1 MSSSSVIQGRGLREG
16 GCEEEGGD
24 QQRNKMSSQN
34 SSVLI
39 VALAAA
45 AIVAPTSGLPSA
57 VGSLPAPRSMGA
69 AAVFAQANERGCGG
83 GMRLRGGGFFFVPK
97 PVWPLYDEEE
107 IPP

>member
-1 MSSSSVIQGRGLREG
+1 
-16 GCEEEGGD
+16 
-24 QQRNKMSSQN
+24 MSSQN

>member
-1 MSSSSVIQGRGLREG
+1 MA
-16 GCEEEGGD
+16 
-24 QQRNKMSSQN
+24 SQA

-57 VGSLPAPRSMGA
+57 LGSQAPAPRSTGA
-69 AAVFAQANERGCGG
+69 AAAFVEAQEMGCGG
-83 GMRLRGGGFFFVPK
+83 MMRLRGGGFFFVPK
-97 PVWPLYDEEE
+97 PVWPLYGEEE